1 MTKIVRFEIT
11 NDKRRKTF
19 AVSDIN
25 WSTFSHEE
33 MLSQWGHCMNAFWH
47 YEKEGVI
54 SKDDLKPYVDQYLKN
69 NNYSSDDKTRFFSA
83 PEWRRS
89 ATLYSSI
96 YLSLQVK
103 NETAENWI
111 KIKVKEAIDA
121 GEIKQ
126 EVKIEK
132 QEEKPKPSIQEIM
145 KEYLS
150 DIIGEINGM
159 EDEMLEKS
167 PDFLSWF
174 RQNNIAKIHLDSI
187 ELYFRKHAQEI
198 YDYAEG
204 KDEQLKEAYSYLNKS
219 KLKKTVA
226 WYETLFRDIDLYRKV
241 KIANRK
247 VRARKPKSPTKL
259 VAKLKHLRYSEDY
272 KLTSINAEKII
283 GAQTL
288 YVFNVKTR
296 KLFIYNASPLDRELT
311 VKGSS
316 ILGFDIKESYG
327 KTLRKPE
334 EQLKEL
340 MDSGKV
346 QNRKLIAAIKAKQ
359 TVPNG
364 RINKDCLLLKVF

>member
-1 MTKIVRFEIT
+1 
-11 NDKRRKTF
+11 
-19 AVSDIN
+19 
-25 WSTFSHEE
+25 
-33 MLSQWGHCMNAFWH
+33 MLF
-47 YEKEGVI
+47 
-54 SKDDLKPYVDQYLKN
+54 
-69 NNYSSDDKTRFFSA
+69 R
-83 PEWRRS
+83 
-89 ATLYSSI
+89 
-96 YLSLQVK
+96 
-103 NETAENWI
+103 
-111 KIKVKEAIDA
+111 
-121 GEIKQ
+121 
-126 EVKIEK
+126 
-132 QEEKPKPSIQEIM
+132 
-145 KEYLS
+145 S

-174 RQNNIAKIHLDSI
+174 RQKNIAKIHLDSI

>member
-54 SKDDLKPYVDQYLKN
+54 SKDDLRPYVDQYLKN

-174 RQNNIAKIHLDSI
+174 RQKNIAKIHLDSI

-296 KLFIYNASPLDRELT
+296 KLFIYNASSLDRELT

>member
-174 RQNNIAKIHLDSI
+174 RQKNIAKIHLDSI

>member
-89 ATLYSSI
+89 TTLYSSI

-126 EVKIEK
+126 ELKIEK

-145 KEYLS
+145 KEHLS

-174 RQNNIAKIHLDSI
+174 RQKNIAKIHLDSI

>member
-145 KEYLS
+145 KEHLS

-174 RQNNIAKIHLDSI
+174 RQKNIAKIHLDSI

-247 VRARKPKSPTKL
+247 VRVRKPKSPTKL

-359 TVPNG
+359 TIPNG

>member
-145 KEYLS
+145 KEHLS

-174 RQNNIAKIHLDSI
+174 RQKNIAKIHLDSI

>member
-25 WSTFSHEE
+25 WSAFSHEE

-89 ATLYSSI
+89 TTLYSSI

-126 EVKIEK
+126 ELKIEK

-145 KEYLS
+145 KEHLS

-204 KDEQLKEAYSYLNKS
+204 KDEQLNEAYSYLNKS

-259 VAKLKHLRYSEDY
+259 VAKLKHLGYSEDY

-296 KLFIYNASPLDRELT
+296 KLFIYNASLLDRELT

>member
-89 ATLYSSI
+89 TTLYSSI

-145 KEYLS
+145 KEHLS

-174 RQNNIAKIHLDSI
+174 RQKNIAKIHLDSI

>member
-1 MTKIVRFEIT
+1 
-11 NDKRRKTF
+11 
-19 AVSDIN
+19 
-25 WSTFSHEE
+25 
-33 MLSQWGHCMNAFWH
+33 
-47 YEKEGVI
+47 
-54 SKDDLKPYVDQYLKN
+54 
-69 NNYSSDDKTRFFSA
+69 
-83 PEWRRS
+83 
-89 ATLYSSI
+89 
-96 YLSLQVK
+96 
-103 NETAENWI
+103 
-111 KIKVKEAIDA
+111 
-121 GEIKQ
+121 
-126 EVKIEK
+126 
-132 QEEKPKPSIQEIM
+132 
-145 KEYLS
+145 
-150 DIIGEINGM
+150 
-159 EDEMLEKS
+159 MLEKS

-174 RQNNIAKIHLDSI
+174 RQKNIAKIHLDSI

-311 VKGSS
+311 VK
-316 ILGFDIKESYG
+316 I
-327 KTLRKPE
+327 
-334 EQLKEL
+334 
-340 MDSGKV
+340 
-346 QNRKLIAAIKAKQ
+346 
-359 TVPNG
+359 G
-364 RINKDCLLLKVF
+364 RAHV